1 MSTNTKDY
9 VEPRP
14 SQSVASPSELVQK
27 YYHQYDEWRRLV
39 KDPYHTLEYET
50 SLHFLRKYLPPRGLL
65 LDAGGGPGRYT
76 IELAKLGYDV
86 VLLDLTPKLLD
97 IARRAV
103 GKARVED
110 RVRGIERGSI
120 QDLTR
125 FGSDTFDAVLCLG
138 APLGHVV
145 DRGERLKA
153 LGELRR
159 VAKRGAPVFV
169 SVVGRYAQ
177 LMNEAGRYPDK
188 MDAEPEFYL
197 EALRTGDYD
206 GRHGF
211 APCHF
216 FLSEELEGDLNKKH
230 LRVVERVG
238 LEGLASHHRREFNR
252 LGRTRP
258 KAWAIWKEIHLRT
271 CTKPAVVGTSE
282 HFMMVC
288 KKP

>member
-1 MSTNTKDY
+1 
-9 VEPRP
+9 
-14 SQSVASPSELVQK
+14 VASTSELVQK
-27 YYHQYDEWRRLV
+27 YYRQYDEWRRLV

-50 SLHFLRKYLPPRGLL
+50 TLHFLRKYLPPHGLL

-76 IELAKLGYDV
+76 IELAKLDYDV
-86 VLLDLTPKLLD
+86 VLLDLTPKQLD
-97 IARRAV
+97 IARREV
-103 GKARVED
+103 RRARVED

-120 QDLTR
+120 QDLSR
-125 FGSDTFDAVLCLG
+125 FRSSTFDAVLCLG

-145 DRGERLKA
+145 NRGERLRA
-153 LGELRR
+153 LGEMRR
-159 VAKRGAPVFV
+159 VAKRGAPIFV

-177 LMNEAGRYPDK
+177 FMDEACRYPDK
-188 MDAEPEFYL
+188 MDSEPEFYL

-216 FLSEELEGDLNKKH
+216 FLPEELEDDLNKKQ

-238 LEGLASHHRREFNR
+238 LEGLASHHRRELNR

-258 KAWAIWKEIHLRT
+258 QAWAVWKEIHLRT
-271 CTKPAVVGTSE
+271 CTQPAVVGTSE

-288 KKP
+288 QKP